1 MFKVGSDI
9 TVFPIHSTELSST
22 ADERFNAVNL
32 PLSDSLDTRNKEV
45 VDSAKSLLCN
55 SSIIKYLTTVQ
66 LKSIQKL
73 YLASKLHK
81 RKHTSRG

>member
-32 PLSDSLDTRNKEV
+32 PLSDSFDIRNKEV
-45 VDSAKSLLCN
+45 VDSA
-55 SSIIKYLTTVQ
+55 
-66 LKSIQKL
+66 
-73 YLASKLHK
+73 
-81 RKHTSRG
+81 